1 MIDHWIMF
9 VVFGFELGSVQD
21 ALKKC
26 FNQQYLGNSGLILI
40 AHDITG
46 RPLTRDAVEIEHP
59 KHPVLAQFNW
69 ITKIGYICLCKEKA
83 GDVRKCS

>member
-26 FNQQYLGNSGLILI
+26 FNQQYLGNSGLIYV
-40 AHDITG
+40 DFNC
-46 RPLTRDAVEIEHP
+46 TRYHWP
-59 KHPVLAQFNW
+59 TSYKR
-69 ITKIGYICLCKEKA
+69 CC
-83 GDVRKCS
+83 GD